1 MIVLGK
7 TGSVEWI
14 QVKGRKG
21 RIRLVPKS
29 RAATKRPGPGQRY
42 DSAGSVRRKIA
53 RSEKAVIG
61 PKNK

>member
-1 MIVLGK
+1 MILGK

-14 QVKGRKG
+14 QVKGRRG

-29 RAATKRPGPGQRY
+29 DAAAKRPGPGQRY
-42 DSAGSVRRKIA
+42 NSTGHVRRKIA